1 MIAFNQRMEEKNKS
15 ITDFILQT
23 QGIDLS
29 KYENVFLDKSVQ
41 KRMDDT
47 SCKSETD
54 YHTYLKQSLIE
65 SEIFLNS
72 LQISYT
78 EFFRNSL
85 TFSVLEK
92 IIIPSIAMKSKS
104 SSRNGIR
111 IWSAACAGG
120 QETYSLAMLL
130 NESSNGHGEK
140 INFRIFATD
149 QSEIQIKEAQLGQ
162 YSESSLNCVN
172 QKRTKQWF
180 TKKGDTYYVKPELK
194 ENIDFSVFD
203 LFSDQFSCPPTSIF
217 GDFDIIFCANLLFY
231 YNSESQKKII
241 KKARNCLSK
250 NGYLITGETEREILI
265 KSGFIEVY
273 PQSAIFQ
280 L

>member
-1 MIAFNQRMEEKNKS
+1 MKEKNKS
-15 ITDFILQT
+15 ITELILQT

-29 KYENVFLDKSVQ
+29 KYETVFLNKSVQ

-47 SCKSETD
+47 FFKLEAE
-54 YHTYLKQSLIE
+54 YIGYLKQSHLE

-92 IIIPSIAMKSKS
+92 IIIPSIAMKRKS
-104 SSRNGIR
+104 SNRNEIR

-130 NESSNGHGEK
+130 NEFSNGHGEK

-149 QSEIQIKEAQLGQ
+149 QSEKQIQEAQLGQ
-162 YSESSLNCVN
+162 YPEFSLNCLN
-172 QKRTKQWF
+172 LKRTKQWF
-180 TKKGDTYYVKPELK
+180 IKKEDTYSVKPELK

-203 LFSDQFSCPPTSIF
+203 LFSEQFSCPPTSIF
-217 GDFDIIFCANLLFY
+217 GDFDIIVCANLLFY

-241 KKARNCLSK
+241 KKVRNCLSK
-250 NGYLITGETEREILI
+250 NGYLITGESEREILI